1 MAARGDSAARLNRS
15 GPAARLANR
24 ILEREAWAR
33 EKLAAHAGRTVLV
46 TIGLLRAHY
55 RISDLGMVETIAAPP
70 AEPDLALS
78 ISPLT
83 LPSLLANPQRWSEF
97 VVETG
102 DQALGGTLKDLAQTL
117 PWFVEQGF
125 AQALGPLIGVRVA
138 DTGRRLLGFPEY
150 AAQRITENVVS
161 YARDEARLLARGD
174 EMRLFT
180 QNVAEVD
187 ERVAALE
194 MRVDALAK
202 RPRASRPEAHRT
214 G

>member
-1 MAARGDSAARLNRS
+1 VNRFD
-15 GPAARLANR
+15 PAARLANR

-33 EKLAAHAGRTVLV
+33 DRLAAHAGRTVLV
-46 TIGLLRAHY
+46 TIGLLRARY
-55 RISDLGMVETIAAPP
+55 RIGDLGMVDTIADAD
-70 AEPDLALS
+70 AEPDLTLS
-78 ISPLT
+78 ISPLD

-102 DQALGGTLKDLAQTL
+102 DQAFGGTLKDLAQTL

-125 AQALGPLIGVRVA
+125 ARALGPLVGVRVA

-161 YARDEARLLARGD
+161 YARDEARLVARGD

-180 QNVAEVD
+180 QHVAEVE

-194 MRVDALAK
+194 MRFDALAIRRGAG
-202 RPRASRPEAHRT
+202 RPGVTTT

>member
-1 MAARGDSAARLNRS
+1 MSRS
-15 GPAARLANR
+15 GSAARLANR

-33 EKLAAHAGRTVLV
+33 DKLAVHAGRTVLV
-46 TIGLLRAHY
+46 TIGFLRAHY
-55 RISDLGMVETIAAPP
+55 RIDDQGMVDAIAGAA
-70 AEPDLALS
+70 AEPDLTLS

-83 LPSLLANPQRWSEF
+83 LPPLLANPRRWSEF

-125 AQALGPLIGVRVA
+125 SRALGPLVGVRVA

-150 AAQRITENVVS
+150 AAQRVTENVVS

-174 EMRLFT
+174 EMRMFT
-180 QNVAEVD
+180 QHVAEVE

-194 MRVDALAK
+194 MRVDALVIRRA
-202 RPRASRPEAHRT
+202 ASRPDAHRT

>member
-1 MAARGDSAARLNRS
+1 MAARGDSAARVNRS

-24 ILEREAWAR
+24 ILEREGWAR

-55 RISDLGMVETIAAPP
+55 RIGDLGMIETVAVAA
-70 AEPDLALS
+70 AEPDLTLS
-78 ISPLT
+78 ISPLA

-125 AQALGPLIGVRVA
+125 ARALGPLVGVRVA

-174 EMRLFT
+174 EMRLFM
-180 QNVAEVD
+180 QHVAEVE

-194 MRVDALAK
+194 MRFDALTIRRGAG
-202 RPRASRPEAHRT
+202 RPETHHT

>member
-1 MAARGDSAARLNRS
+1 MAARGDSTAQLNRFD
-15 GPAARLANR
+15 PAARLANR

-33 EKLAAHAGRTVLV
+33 AKLAAHAGRTVLV
-46 TIGLLRAHY
+46 TIGFFRAHY
-55 RISDLGMVETIAAPP
+55 RIGDSGMVEAIVVAA
-70 AEPDLALS
+70 AEPDLTLS
-78 ISPLT
+78 ITPLA

-125 AQALGPLIGVRVA
+125 ARALGPLVGVRVA

-161 YARDEARLLARGD
+161 YARDEVRLVARGD
-174 EMRLFT
+174 EMRPFT
-180 QNVAEVD
+180 QHVAEVE

>member
-15 GPAARLANR
+15 GPAERLANR

-46 TIGLLRAHY
+46 TIGLLRVHY
-55 RISDLGMVETIAAPP
+55 RIGDLGMVETIAASP
-70 AEPDLALS
+70 AEPDLTLS

-125 AQALGPLIGVRVA
+125 ARALGPLIGVRVA
-138 DTGRRLLGFPEY
+138 DTGRRLLGFPEF

-180 QNVAEVD
+180 QHVAEVE
-187 ERVAALE
+187 ERAATLE
-194 MRVDALAK
+194 MRVDALTIRRGSG
-202 RPRASRPEAHRT
+202 RPGVTTT